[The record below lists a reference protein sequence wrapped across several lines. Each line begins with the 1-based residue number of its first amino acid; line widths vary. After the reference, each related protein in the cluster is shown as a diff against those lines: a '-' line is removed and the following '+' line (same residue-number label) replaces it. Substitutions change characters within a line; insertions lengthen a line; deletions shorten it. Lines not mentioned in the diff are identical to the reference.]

1 MLLDLK
7 QDIQFHV
14 KNKDI
19 TDYDQIRYQEIV
31 KNFYLLDWSS
41 SIYETRYEEFG
52 SEHGEWF

>member
-31 KNFYLLDWSS
+31 KKLLF
-41 SIYETRYEEFG
+41 IRLIIFNL
-52 SEHGEWF
+52 

>member
-31 KNFYLLDWSS
+31 KNFYLLD
-41 SIYETRYEEFG
+41 
-52 SEHGEWF
+52 